1 MLLFTYLKGRTKQ
14 MDYFTKEGIEKL
26 LEDEEVVRRLTEFM
40 AMDGA
45 SYFEEVRSHLSP
57 EELEEY
63 LEENPDERIYLK
75 KQASIKPAPQSKER
89 PVK

>member
-1 MLLFTYLKGRTKQ
+1 
-14 MDYFTKEGIEKL
+14 MDYFTKEGMKKL

-40 AMDGA
+40 AMEGETFF
-45 SYFEEVRSHLSP
+45 YEVRSHLSP

-75 KQASIKPAPQSKER
+75 K
-89 PVK
+89 

>member
-1 MLLFTYLKGRTKQ
+1 MN
-14 MDYFTKEGIEKL
+14 YFTKEGIEKL

-40 AMDGA
+40 TMGGA
-45 SYFEEVRSHLSP
+45 AYFEEVRSHLSP

-63 LEENPDERIYLK
+63 LDENPDERIYLN
-75 KQASIKPAPQSKER
+75 KQVSIRHIHQAKER

>member
-1 MLLFTYLKGRTKQ
+1 MN
-14 MDYFTKEGIEKL
+14 YFTKEGMEKL

-40 AMDGA
+40 TMGGA
-45 SYFEEVRSHLSP
+45 AYFEEVRSHMSP

-63 LEENPDERIYLK
+63 LDENPDERIYLN
-75 KQASIKPAPQSKER
+75 KQVSIRHIHQAKER

>member
-26 LEDEEVVRRLTEFM
+26 LEDEEVVSRLTEFM

-45 SYFEEVRSHLSP
+45 ASFEEVRSHLSP
-57 EELEEY
+57 KELEEY
-63 LEENPDERIYLK
+63 LDENPDERIYLK
-75 KQASIKPAPQSKER
+75 K
-89 PVK
+89 